1 MFVKLSADTRARMEH
16 FVEMCKRSMHWL
28 MREYV
33 EREEKCEAL
42 RQESVSDS

>member
-1 MFVKLSADTRARMEH
+1 MFVKLNVDTRARMGH
-16 FVEMCKRSMHWL
+16 FAEMCKRSMHWL

-33 EREEKCEAL
+33 EREEKREVL